1 MAKNAYPHSPIS
13 GTTTAMSSEAVAGK
27 SSIVAS
33 LQQEWLLGAAFATTA
48 LFLLYGEKWL
58 ADLSNPLWF
67 GFMLLWLFAVIMGSA
82 FAVVHHAE
90 SLAVRLGEP
99 LGTLVLTLSVIGIE
113 VMMISAVMLTGE
125 GKPALARDTMFGIV
139 MIVLNGM
146 VGLSLLLGGL
156 RHHEQ
161 EYNLQGANAFLSL
174 IISLTVLGLIL
185 PNYTRASPGPTLSTF
200 QSVFL
205 AIMSLAIYSV
215 FLVIQNWRHRDYF
228 LKPAALANRGQLTAA
243 AGDAVPHATNS
254 LTYHSVLLLMYL
266 LPLVVLAKKIALP
279 IDHGIEV
286 LHAPLALGGFLVAA
300 LILSP
305 ESLSATRAALA
316 NDLQRSINILL
327 GSVLASIGLTIPA
340 VLTIGLITGK
350 TVVLGLDPGD
360 SVLLVLTLSVCGL
373 TFTSTRTNVLLG
385 AVHLLLFLAYL
396 MLIFE
401 H

>member
-1 MAKNAYPHSPIS
+1 MSAEAAIAK
-13 GTTTAMSSEAVAGK
+13 AGYL
-27 SSIVAS
+27 SI
-33 LQQEWLLGAAFATTA
+33 LRREWLLGAAFATTA
-48 LFLLYGEKWL
+48 LFLLFGKGWL

-67 GFMLLWLFAVIMGSA
+67 ALMLVWLFAVIMSSA

-146 VGLSLLLGGL
+146 IGIALLLGGL

-161 EYNLQGANAFLSL
+161 EYNLQGANAFLTL
-174 IISLTVLGLIL
+174 ILPLTVLGLIL
-185 PNYTRASPGPTLSTF
+185 PNFTRASAGPTLSVF

-205 AIMSLAIYSV
+205 AIISIGIYGL
-215 FLVIQNWRHRDYF
+215 FLVIQNWRHREYF
-228 LKPAALANRGQLTAA
+228 VKPAKGIEQA
-243 AGDAVPHATNS
+243 AGASGHGADIETNS
-254 LTYHSVLLLMYL
+254 ITYHALFLVMYL
-266 LPLVVLAKKIALP
+266 LPVVVLAEEIALP

-340 VLTIGLITGK
+340 VLTIGLVTGK
-350 TVVLGLDPGD
+350 TIVLGLDPAD
-360 SVLLVLTLSVCGL
+360 SLLLVLTLAVCAL
-373 TFTSTRTNVLLG
+373 TFTSNRTNVLLG
-385 AVHLLLFLAYL
+385 AVHLLLFFAYL

>member
-1 MAKNAYPHSPIS
+1 MCMAPFSD
-13 GTTTAMSSEAVAGK
+13 TTTRMSSAATSSK
-27 SSIVAS
+27 SRYLAS
-33 LQQEWLLGAAFATTA
+33 LRQEWLLVAAFATTA
-48 LFLLYGEKWL
+48 LFLLFGKSWL
-58 ADLSNPLWF
+58 ADLSNPWWF
-67 GFMLLWLFAVIMGSA
+67 ALMLIWLFAIIMGSA

-90 SLAVRLGEP
+90 GLAVRLGEP

-113 VMMISAVMLTGE
+113 VMMISAVMLTGD

-146 VGLSLLLGGL
+146 VGLSLLVGGL

-161 EYNLQGANAFLSL
+161 EYNLQGANSYLSL
-174 IISLTVLGLIL
+174 IVTLTVLGLIL
-185 PNYTRASPGPTLSTF
+185 PNFTRSSVGPTLSTF
-200 QSVFL
+200 QSIFL
-205 AIMSLAIYSV
+205 AVMSIVIYSI
-215 FLVIQNWRHRDYF
+215 FLIIQNWRHRDYF
-228 LKPAALANRGQLTAA
+228 LKPVRGVQSQLDADHAVHPAANSI
-243 AGDAVPHATNS
+243 PYHAS
-254 LTYHSVLLLMYL
+254 LLVLYL

-340 VLTIGLITGK
+340 VLTIGLVTGQ
-350 TVVLGLDPGD
+350 TIVLGLDPAD
-360 SVLLVLTLSVCGL
+360 SVLLVLTLAVCGL
-373 TFTSTRTNVLLG
+373 TFTSNRTNVLLG
-385 AVHLLLFLAYL
+385 AVHMMLFFAYV

>member
-1 MAKNAYPHSPIS
+1 M
-13 GTTTAMSSEAVAGK
+13 AGK
-27 SSIVAS
+27 PSILSS
-33 LQQEWLLGAAFATTA
+33 LRQEWLLAVAFATTA
-48 LFLLYGEKWL
+48 LFLLFGKGWL

-67 GFMLLWLFAVIMGSA
+67 ALMLLWLFAVIMSSA

-90 SLAVRLGEP
+90 SLALKLGEP

-125 GKPALARDTMFGIV
+125 SKPTLARDTMYGIV

-146 VGLSLLLGGL
+146 VGVALLVGGL

-161 EYNLQGANAFLSL
+161 EYNLQGANSFLSL
-174 IISLTVLGLIL
+174 IVPLTVLGLVL
-185 PNYTRASPGPTLSTF
+185 PNFTNASPGPTLSTF
-200 QSVFL
+200 QSAFL
-205 AIMSLAIYSV
+205 AVMSIGIYSL
-215 FLVIQNWRHRDYF
+215 FLVIQNRRHRAYF
-228 LKPAALANRGQLTAA
+228 VRPAGALEAQNTAQLH
-243 AGDAVPHATNS
+243 GPTNS
-254 LTYHSVLLLMYL
+254 RTYHGVLLAMYL
-266 LPLVVLAKKIALP
+266 LPVIVLAEEIAVP

-286 LHAPLALGGFLVAA
+286 LHAPLALGGFLVAV

-340 VLTIGLITGK
+340 VLTLGMITGK
-350 TVVLGLDPGD
+350 TVMLGLQPPDM
-360 SVLLVLTLSVCGL
+360 VLLVLTLAVCGL
-373 TFTSTRTNVLLG
+373 TFTSNRTNVLMG
-385 AVHLLLFLAYL
+385 AVHLLLFLAYV

>member
-1 MAKNAYPHSPIS
+1 
-13 GTTTAMSSEAVAGK
+13 MSSGALSTTSG
-27 SSIVAS
+27 S
-33 LQQEWLLGAAFATTA
+33 LSALRREWLLGAAFATTA
-48 LFLLYGEKWL
+48 LFLLFGKSWL

-67 GFMLLWLFAVIMGSA
+67 ALMLIWLFGVIMGSA

-146 VGLSLLLGGL
+146 IGISLLLGGL
-156 RHHEQ
+156 RHREQ
-161 EYNLQGANAFLSL
+161 EYNLQGANAFLTL
-174 IISLTVLGLIL
+174 IVPLTVLGLVL
-185 PNYTRASPGPTLSTF
+185 PNFTKASAGPTLSTF
-200 QSVFL
+200 QSIFL
-205 AIMSLAIYSV
+205 AIMSIGIYSL
-215 FLVIQNWRHRDYF
+215 FLIIQNWRHREYF
-228 LKPAALANRGQLTAA
+228 VRPILGAAVEQRAA
-243 AGDAVPHATNS
+243 QGHGAHGETNS
-254 LTYHSVLLLMYL
+254 LAYHGGLLVLYL

-340 VLTIGLITGK
+340 VLTIGLVTGK
-350 TVVLGLDPGD
+350 TVILGLDPAD
-360 SVLLVLTLSVCGL
+360 SLLLVLTLAVCAL
-373 TFTSTRTNVLLG
+373 TFTSNRTNVLLG

>member
-1 MAKNAYPHSPIS
+1 
-13 GTTTAMSSEAVAGK
+13 MSSEATLVKAGYL
-27 SSIVAS
+27 ST
-33 LQQEWLLGAAFATTA
+33 LRREWLLGAAFATTA
-48 LFLLYGEKWL
+48 LFLLFGKGWL

-67 GFMLLWLFAVIMGSA
+67 ALMLVWLFSVIMGSA

-99 LGTLVLTLSVIGIE
+99 LGTLLLTLSVIGIE

-161 EYNLQGANAFLSL
+161 EYNLQGANSFLSL
-174 IISLTVLGLIL
+174 IVPLTVLGLVL
-185 PNYTRASPGPTLSTF
+185 PNFTSASAGPTLSVF

-205 AIMSLAIYSV
+205 AIMSIGIYSL
-215 FLVIQNWRHRDYF
+215 FLIIQNWRHREYF
-228 LKPAALANRGQLTAA
+228 VKPAKAIERQGEGSA
-243 AGDAVPHATNS
+243 AGHAADIATNS
-254 LTYHSVLLLMYL
+254 ITYHALFLVMYL
-266 LPLVVLAKKIALP
+266 LPVVVLAEEIALP

-340 VLTIGLITGK
+340 VLTIGLVTGK
-350 TVVLGLDPGD
+350 TIVLGLEPAD
-360 SVLLVLTLSVCGL
+360 SLLLVLTLAVCAL
-373 TFTSTRTNVLLG
+373 TFISNRTNVLSG
-385 AVHLLLFLAYL
+385 AVHLLLFLAYV

>member
-1 MAKNAYPHSPIS
+1 
-13 GTTTAMSSEAVAGK
+13 MSSEAVAAK
-27 SSIVAS
+27 SSYFTD
-33 LQQEWLLGAAFATTA
+33 LRREWLLAAAFATTA
-48 LFLLYGEKWL
+48 LFLLFGKGWL

-67 GFMLLWLFAVIMGSA
+67 ALMLVWLFAVIMGSA

-146 VGLSLLLGGL
+146 IGLALLLGGL
-156 RHHEQ
+156 RHREQ
-161 EYNLQGANAFLSL
+161 EYNLQGASAFLSL
-174 IISLTVLGLIL
+174 IVPLTVLGLVL
-185 PNYTRASPGPTLSTF
+185 PNFTQASVGPTLSTF
-200 QSVFL
+200 QAVFL
-205 AIMSLAIYSV
+205 AIMSIGIYGV
-215 FLVIQNWRHRDYF
+215 FLIIQNWRHREYF
-228 LKPAALANRGQLTAA
+228 VRPARGEALEHPPGGAA
-243 AGDAVPHATNS
+243 PGHAAHGETNS
-254 LTYHSVLLLMYL
+254 LAYHAGLLVMYL
-266 LPLVVLAKKIALP
+266 LPLVVLAKKIAVP

-340 VLTIGLITGK
+340 VLTIGLMTGK
-350 TVVLGLDPGD
+350 TVILGLDPAD
-360 SVLLVLTLSVCGL
+360 SLLLVLTLAVCAL
-373 TFTSTRTNVLLG
+373 TFTSNRTNVLLG
-385 AVHLLLFLAYL
+385 AVHLLLFLAYV

>member
-1 MAKNAYPHSPIS
+1 
-13 GTTTAMSSEAVAGK
+13 MSSEATLVKAGYL
-27 SSIVAS
+27 ST
-33 LQQEWLLGAAFATTA
+33 LRREWLLGAAFATTA
-48 LFLLYGEKWL
+48 LFLLFGKSWL

-67 GFMLLWLFAVIMGSA
+67 ALMLVWLFSVILSSA

-125 GKPALARDTMFGIV
+125 GKSALARDTMFGVV

-146 VGLSLLLGGL
+146 IGLSLLLGGL

-161 EYNLQGANAFLSL
+161 EYNLQGANSFLSL
-174 IISLTVLGLIL
+174 IVPLTVLGLIL
-185 PNYTRASPGPTLSTF
+185 PNFTNASSGPTLSVL
-200 QSVFL
+200 QSIFL
-205 AIMSLAIYSV
+205 AVMSVGIYSL
-215 FLVIQNWRHRDYF
+215 FLIIQNWRHREYF
-228 LKPAALANRGQLTAA
+228 VKPAKAIEGQGEASA
-243 AGDAVPHATNS
+243 AGHIATNS
-254 LTYHSVLLLMYL
+254 ITYHALFLVMYL
-266 LPLVVLAKKIALP
+266 LPVVVLAEEIALP

-305 ESLSATRAALA
+305 EALSATRAALA

-340 VLTIGLITGK
+340 VLTIGLVTGR
-350 TVVLGLDPGD
+350 TIVLGLDPAD
-360 SVLLVLTLSVCGL
+360 SLLLVLTLAVCAL
-373 TFTSTRTNVLLG
+373 TFTSNRTNVLLG
-385 AVHLLLFLAYL
+385 AVHLLLFLAYV

>member
-1 MAKNAYPHSPIS
+1 MSAK
-13 GTTTAMSSEAVAGK
+13 AV
-27 SSIVAS
+27 
-33 LQQEWLLGAAFATTA
+33 LRQEWLLGVAFVTTA
-48 LFLLYGEKWL
+48 LFLLFGKSWL

-67 GFMLLWLFAVIMGSA
+67 TFMLVWLFAVIMAAA

-90 SLAVRLGEP
+90 SLAIRLGEP

-125 GKPALARDTMFGIV
+125 VKPELARDAMFGVTMIV
-139 MIVLNGM
+139 MNGM
-146 VGLSLLLGGL
+146 IGIALLLGGL

-161 EYNLQGANAFLSL
+161 EYNLQGANSFLSL
-174 IISLTVLGLIL
+174 IVPLTVLGLVL
-185 PNYTRASPGPTLSTF
+185 PNFTTASPGPTFSAV

-205 AIMSLAIYSV
+205 AVMSIGIYSL
-215 FLVIQNWRHRDYF
+215 FLIIQNRRHREYF
-228 LKPAALANRGQLTAA
+228 VRPAVGEAIASVE
-243 AGDAVPHATNS
+243 AGHAATNS
-254 LTYHSVLLLMYL
+254 LTYHAVLLAMYL
-266 LPLVVLAKKIALP
+266 LPIVVLAEEIAVP

-286 LHAPLALGGFLVAA
+286 LHAPVALGGFLVAA
-300 LILSP
+300 LVLSP

-340 VLTIGLITGK
+340 VLTIGLIAGK
-350 TVVLGLDPGD
+350 TVILGLDGANAL
-360 SVLLVLTLSVCGL
+360 LLVLSLAVSVL
-373 TFTSTRTNVLLG
+373 TFTRSRTNVLMG
-385 AVHLLLFLAYL
+385 AVHLLLFLAYV

>member
-1 MAKNAYPHSPIS
+1 
-13 GTTTAMSSEAVAGK
+13 
-27 SSIVAS
+27 
-33 LQQEWLLGAAFATTA
+33 
-48 LFLLYGEKWL
+48 
-58 ADLSNPLWF
+58 
-67 GFMLLWLFAVIMGSA
+67 
-82 FAVVHHAE
+82 
-90 SLAVRLGEP
+90 
-99 LGTLVLTLSVIGIE
+99 LVLTLSVIGIE
-113 VMMISAVMLTGE
+113 VMMISAVMLTGD

-146 VGLSLLLGGL
+146 IGIALLLGGL

-161 EYNLQGANAFLSL
+161 EYNLQGANAFLTL
-174 IISLTVLGLIL
+174 IVPLTVLGLIL
-185 PNYTRASPGPTLSTF
+185 PNFTKASAGPTLSVF

-205 AIMSLAIYSV
+205 AIISIGIYSL
-215 FLVIQNWRHRDYF
+215 FLIIQNWRHREYF
-228 LKPAALANRGQLTAA
+228 VKPAKVVEHAA
-243 AGDAVPHATNS
+243 PGHAAHIETNS
-254 LTYHSVLLLMYL
+254 ITYHALFLVMYL
-266 LPLVVLAKKIALP
+266 LPVVVLAEEIALP

-340 VLTIGLITGK
+340 VLTIGLVTGK
-350 TVVLGLDPGD
+350 TIVLGLDPAD
-360 SVLLVLTLSVCGL
+360 SLLLVLTLAVCAL
-373 TFTSTRTNVLLG
+373 TFTSNRTNVLLG
-385 AVHLLLFLAYL
+385 AVHLLLFFAYV

>member
-1 MAKNAYPHSPIS
+1 
-13 GTTTAMSSEAVAGK
+13 MSSEATIAKAGYF
-27 SSIVAS
+27 SA
-33 LQQEWLLGAAFATTA
+33 LRREWLLGTAFATTA
-48 LFLLYGEKWL
+48 LFLLFGKGWL

-67 GFMLLWLFAVIMGSA
+67 ALMLVWLFAVIMSSA

-90 SLAVRLGEP
+90 GLAVRLGEP

-113 VMMISAVMLTGE
+113 VIMISAVMLTGE
-125 GKPALARDTMFGIV
+125 GKPALARDTMFGVV

-146 VGLSLLLGGL
+146 VGIALLLGGL

-161 EYNLQGANAFLSL
+161 EYNLQGATSYLSL
-174 IISLTVLGLIL
+174 IVPLTVLGLVL
-185 PNYTRASPGPTLSTF
+185 PNFTSASSGPTLSVF

-205 AIMSLAIYSV
+205 AIMSLGIYSL
-215 FLVIQNWRHRDYF
+215 FLVIQNWRHREYF
-228 LKPAALANRGQLTAA
+228 VKPAKGIEHQLETSAH
-243 AGDAVPHATNS
+243 GHATNS
-254 LTYHSVLLLMYL
+254 ITYHALFLVMYL
-266 LPLVVLAKKIALP
+266 LPVVVLAEEIALP

-340 VLTIGLITGK
+340 VLTIGLVTGK
-350 TVVLGLDPGD
+350 TIVMGLSPAD
-360 SVLLVLTLSVCGL
+360 SILLVLTLAVSAL
-373 TFTSTRTNVLLG
+373 TFTSNRTNVLLG
-385 AVHLLLFLAYL
+385 AVHLLLFLAYV

>member
-1 MAKNAYPHSPIS
+1 
-13 GTTTAMSSEAVAGK
+13 MSSEATLVKAGYL
-27 SSIVAS
+27 ST
-33 LQQEWLLGAAFATTA
+33 LRREWLLGAAFATTA
-48 LFLLYGEKWL
+48 LFLLFGKGWL

-67 GFMLLWLFAVIMGSA
+67 ALMLVWLFSVIMGSA

-99 LGTLVLTLSVIGIE
+99 LGTLLLTLSVIGIE

-161 EYNLQGANAFLSL
+161 EYNLQGANSFLSL
-174 IISLTVLGLIL
+174 IVPLTVLGLVL
-185 PNYTRASPGPTLSTF
+185 PNFTSASAGPTLSVF

-205 AIMSLAIYSV
+205 AIMSIGIYSL
-215 FLVIQNWRHRDYF
+215 FLIIQNWRHREYF
-228 LKPAALANRGQLTAA
+228 VKPAKAIERQGEGSA
-243 AGDAVPHATNS
+243 AGHAPGIATNS
-254 LTYHSVLLLMYL
+254 ITYHALFLVMYL
-266 LPLVVLAKKIALP
+266 LPVVVLAEEIALP

-340 VLTIGLITGK
+340 VLTIGLVTGK
-350 TVVLGLDPGD
+350 TIVLGLEPAD
-360 SVLLVLTLSVCGL
+360 SLLLVLTLAVCAL
-373 TFTSTRTNVLLG
+373 TFISNRTNVLSG
-385 AVHLLLFLAYL
+385 AVHLLLFLAYV

>member
-1 MAKNAYPHSPIS
+1 M
-13 GTTTAMSSEAVAGK
+13 GSEAVLAKPGYL
-27 SSIVAS
+27 SV
-33 LQQEWLLGAAFATTA
+33 LRREWLLGAAFATTA
-48 LFLLYGEKWL
+48 LFLLFGKGWL

-67 GFMLLWLFAVIMGSA
+67 ALMLVWLFAVILSSA

-146 VGLSLLLGGL
+146 IGIALLLGGL

-161 EYNLQGANAFLSL
+161 EYNLQGANAFLTL
-174 IISLTVLGLIL
+174 ILPLTVLGLIL
-185 PNYTRASPGPTLSTF
+185 PNFTKASAGPTLSVF

-205 AIMSLAIYSV
+205 AIISIGIYGL
-215 FLVIQNWRHRDYF
+215 FLIIQNWRHREYF
-228 LKPAALANRGQLTAA
+228 VKPVKGIEHA
-243 AGDAVPHATNS
+243 AGASGHGTDIETNS
-254 LTYHSVLLLMYL
+254 ITYHALFLVMYL
-266 LPLVVLAKKIALP
+266 LPIVVLAEEIALP

-340 VLTIGLITGK
+340 VLTIGLVTGK
-350 TVVLGLDPGD
+350 TIVLGLDPAD
-360 SVLLVLTLSVCGL
+360 SLLLVLTLAVCAL
-373 TFTSTRTNVLLG
+373 TFTSNRTNVLLG
-385 AVHLLLFLAYL
+385 AVHLLLFFAYV

>member
-1 MAKNAYPHSPIS
+1 M
-13 GTTTAMSSEAVAGK
+13 GSEATLKKAGYL
-27 SSIVAS
+27 SA
-33 LQQEWLLGAAFATTA
+33 LRREWLLGAAFATTA
-48 LFLLYGEKWL
+48 LFLLFGKGWL

-67 GFMLLWLFAVIMGSA
+67 ALMLVWLFAVIMSSA

-146 VGLSLLLGGL
+146 VGLALLLGGL

-161 EYNLQGANAFLSL
+161 EYNLQGANAFLTL
-174 IISLTVLGLIL
+174 IVPLTVLGLVL
-185 PNYTRASPGPTLSTF
+185 PNFTRASAGPTLSIF

-205 AIMSLAIYSV
+205 AIISIGIYGL
-215 FLVIQNWRHRDYF
+215 FLIIQNWRHREYF
-228 LKPAALANRGQLTAA
+228 VKPARGIERAASAPGHAANIE
-243 AGDAVPHATNS
+243 TNS
-254 LTYHSVLLLMYL
+254 ITYHALFLVMYL
-266 LPLVVLAKKIALP
+266 LPVVVLAEEIALP

-340 VLTIGLITGK
+340 VLTIGIVTGK
-350 TVVLGLDPGD
+350 TIVLGLDPAD
-360 SVLLVLTLSVCGL
+360 SLLLVLTLAVCAL
-373 TFTSTRTNVLLG
+373 TFTSNRTNVLLG
-385 AVHLLLFLAYL
+385 AVHLLLFFAYI
-396 MLIFE
+396 MLIFQ

>member
-1 MAKNAYPHSPIS
+1 
-13 GTTTAMSSEAVAGK
+13 MSSGALSTTSG
-27 SSIVAS
+27 S
-33 LQQEWLLGAAFATTA
+33 LSALRREWLLGAAFATTA
-48 LFLLYGEKWL
+48 LFLLFGKSWL

-67 GFMLLWLFAVIMGSA
+67 ALMLIWLFGVIMGSA

-113 VMMISAVMLTGE
+113 VTMISAVMLTGE
-125 GKPALARDTMFGIV
+125 GKPTLARDAMFGV
-139 MIVLNGM
+139 AMIVLNGM
-146 VGLSLLLGGL
+146 VGVALLLGGL

-161 EYNLQGANAFLSL
+161 EYNLQGANSFLSL
-174 IISLTVLGLIL
+174 IVPLTVLGLVL
-185 PNYTRASPGPTLSTF
+185 PNFTEASPGPTLSAF
-200 QSVFL
+200 QSIFL
-205 AIMSLAIYSV
+205 AVMSIGIYAI
-215 FLVIQNWRHRDYF
+215 FLIIQNRRHREYF
-228 LKPAALANRGQLTAA
+228 VRPGMGKVV
-243 AGDAVPHATNS
+243 AGEHVDPGSVHGGHGPTYS
-254 LTYHSVLLLMYL
+254 LTYHATLLLLYL
-266 LPLVVLAKKIALP
+266 LPIVVLAEEIALP

-286 LHAPLALGGFLVAA
+286 LHAPMALGGFLVAA

-340 VLTIGLITGK
+340 VLTIGLLTGK
-350 TVVLGLDPGD
+350 TVMLGLGPAD
-360 SVLLVLTLSVCGL
+360 SVLLVLSLATCGL
-373 TFTSTRTNVLLG
+373 TFTSNRTNVLMG
-385 AVHLLLFLAYL
+385 AVHLLLFLAYV

>member
-1 MAKNAYPHSPIS
+1 
-13 GTTTAMSSEAVAGK
+13 MSSEATVVKAGYL
-27 SSIVAS
+27 ST
-33 LQQEWLLGAAFATTA
+33 LRREWLLGAAFATTA
-48 LFLLYGEKWL
+48 LFLLFGKGWL

-67 GFMLLWLFAVIMGSA
+67 ALMLVWLFAVIMSSA

-125 GKPALARDTMFGIV
+125 GKPALAWDTMFGIV

-146 VGLSLLLGGL
+146 IGIALLLGGL

-161 EYNLQGANAFLSL
+161 EYNLQGANAFLTL
-174 IISLTVLGLIL
+174 ILPLTVLGLIL
-185 PNYTRASPGPTLSTF
+185 PNFTRASAGPTLSVF

-205 AIMSLAIYSV
+205 AIISIGIYGL
-215 FLVIQNWRHRDYF
+215 FLVIQNWRHREYF
-228 LKPAALANRGQLTAA
+228 VKPAKGIEQATAA
-243 AGDAVPHATNS
+243 SGHGADIATNS
-254 LTYHSVLLLMYL
+254 ITYHALFLVMYL
-266 LPLVVLAKKIALP
+266 LPVVVLAEEIALP

-286 LHAPLALGGFLVAA
+286 LHAPLALSGFLVAA

-305 ESLSATRAALA
+305 EALSATRAALA

-340 VLTIGLITGK
+340 VLTIGLVTGK
-350 TVVLGLDPGD
+350 TIVLGLGPAD
-360 SVLLVLTLSVCGL
+360 SLLLVLTLAVCAL
-373 TFTSTRTNVLLG
+373 TFISNRTNVLSG
-385 AVHLLLFLAYL
+385 AVHLLLFLAYV

>member
-1 MAKNAYPHSPIS
+1 
-13 GTTTAMSSEAVAGK
+13 
-27 SSIVAS
+27 
-33 LQQEWLLGAAFATTA
+33 
-48 LFLLYGEKWL
+48 
-58 ADLSNPLWF
+58 
-67 GFMLLWLFAVIMGSA
+67 
-82 FAVVHHAE
+82 
-90 SLAVRLGEP
+90 
-99 LGTLVLTLSVIGIE
+99 
-113 VMMISAVMLTGE
+113 MLTGE
-125 GKPALARDTMFGIV
+125 GKPALARDTMFGVV

-161 EYNLQGANAFLSL
+161 EYNLQGANSFLSL
-174 IISLTVLGLIL
+174 IVPLTVLGLVL
-185 PNYTRASPGPTLSTF
+185 PNFTSASSGPTLSVF

-205 AIMSLAIYSV
+205 AIMSIGIYSL
-215 FLVIQNWRHRDYF
+215 FLIIQNWRHREYF
-228 LKPAALANRGQLTAA
+228 VQPAKAIERQGEGSA
-243 AGDAVPHATNS
+243 AGHAADIETNS
-254 LTYHSVLLLMYL
+254 ITYHALFLVMYL
-266 LPLVVLAKKIALP
+266 LPLVVLAEEIALP

-340 VLTIGLITGK
+340 VLTIGLVTGK
-350 TVVLGLDPGD
+350 TIVLGLEPAD
-360 SVLLVLTLSVCGL
+360 SLLLVLTLVVCAL
-373 TFTSTRTNVLLG
+373 TFTSNRTNVLSG
-385 AVHLLLFLAYL
+385 AVHLLLFLAYV

>member
-1 MAKNAYPHSPIS
+1 
-13 GTTTAMSSEAVAGK
+13 MSSEATLAKAGYF
-27 SSIVAS
+27 ST
-33 LQQEWLLGAAFATTA
+33 LQREWLLGAAFATTA
-48 LFLLYGEKWL
+48 LFLLFGKGWL

-67 GFMLLWLFAVIMGSA
+67 ALMLVWLFAVIMSSA

-90 SLAVRLGEP
+90 GLAVRLGEP

-113 VMMISAVMLTGE
+113 VIMISAVMLTGE
-125 GKPALARDTMFGIV
+125 GKPALARDTMFGVV

-146 VGLSLLLGGL
+146 VGISLLLGGL

-161 EYNLQGANAFLSL
+161 QYNLQGATSYLSL
-174 IISLTVLGLIL
+174 IVPLTVLGLVL
-185 PNYTRASPGPTLSTF
+185 PDFTSASPGPTLSVF

-205 AIMSLAIYSV
+205 AIMSLGIYSL
-215 FLVIQNWRHRDYF
+215 FLVIQNWRHREYF
-228 LKPAALANRGQLTAA
+228 VQPAKRIEHQLETSAH
-243 AGDAVPHATNS
+243 GHATNS
-254 LTYHSVLLLMYL
+254 ITYHALFLVMYL
-266 LPLVVLAKKIALP
+266 LPVVVLAEEIAVP

-305 ESLSATRAALA
+305 ESLSATRAALS

-340 VLTIGLITGK
+340 VLTIGLVTGK
-350 TVVLGLDPGD
+350 TIVMGLSPAD
-360 SVLLVLTLSVCGL
+360 SLLLVLTLAVSAL
-373 TFTSTRTNVLLG
+373 TFTSNRTNVLLG
-385 AVHLLLFLAYL
+385 AVHLLLFLAYV

>member
-1 MAKNAYPHSPIS
+1 
-13 GTTTAMSSEAVAGK
+13 MSSEATLVKAGYL
-27 SSIVAS
+27 ST
-33 LQQEWLLGAAFATTA
+33 LRQEWLLGAAFATTA
-48 LFLLYGEKWL
+48 LFLLFGKSWL

-67 GFMLLWLFAVIMGSA
+67 ALMLVWLFAVILSSA

-125 GKPALARDTMFGIV
+125 GKPALARDTMFGVV

-146 VGLSLLLGGL
+146 IGLSLLLGGL

-161 EYNLQGANAFLSL
+161 EYNLQGANSFLSL
-174 IISLTVLGLIL
+174 IVPLTVLGLIL
-185 PNYTRASPGPTLSTF
+185 PNFTSASSGPTLSVL
-200 QSVFL
+200 QSIFL
-205 AIMSLAIYSV
+205 AIMSVGIYGL
-215 FLVIQNWRHRDYF
+215 FLIIQNWRHREYF
-228 LKPAALANRGQLTAA
+228 VKPAKAIEGRGEAGA
-243 AGDAVPHATNS
+243 AGHAHIGTNS
-254 LTYHSVLLLMYL
+254 ITYHALFLVMYL
-266 LPLVVLAKKIALP
+266 LPVVVLSEEIALP

-286 LHAPLALGGFLVAA
+286 LHAPLALSGFLVAA

-305 ESLSATRAALA
+305 EALSATRAALA

-340 VLTIGLITGK
+340 VLTIGLVTGK
-350 TVVLGLDPGD
+350 TIVLGLGPAD
-360 SVLLVLTLSVCGL
+360 SLLLVLTLAVCAL
-373 TFTSTRTNVLLG
+373 TFISNRTNVLSG
-385 AVHLLLFLAYL
+385 AVHLLLFLAYV